1 MSRPKPCSLTNRT
14 IRPILGGLDIYLAV
28 SVQKLSLSRDLWS
41 TERFRPVLLSSNEMA
56 EMLVDAGVPGLV
68 HEP

>member
-1 MSRPKPCSLTNRT
+1 MSRSKPCSLTIRT
-14 IRPILGGLDIYLAV
+14 IRPILGGLNIYLAV
-28 SVQKLSLSRDLWS
+28 SVQKPSLSRDLWS
-41 TERFRPVLLSSNEMA
+41 TEEYRPVLPSSNEMA